1 MKNYADRGGQEE
13 DVALVDN
20 PILRDLHNVGITLH
34 IASYP
39 TQPHSVIALLFI
51 QSISKLLT
59 CSPPRR
65 LSSKRWPI
73 SRYGFRIFRNR
84 SRFYFAGNPQKVNN
98 NHRAIY
104 FAYSGISSIQFNSEI
119 QLCRLRIAVNAI
131 FVSSLLPRQP
141 CFH

>member
-20 PILRDLHNVGITLH
+20 PILRDLHNVGITL
-34 IASYP
+34 
-39 TQPHSVIALLFI
+39 LLFI

-84 SRFYFAGNPQKVNN
+84 SRFCFAGNPQKVNN